1 MEDTGVTQPM
11 AGSPLRL
18 LLPFAL
24 LLGVV
29 LFGIALLALGIEAA
43 GEDPQPLDPSSLTTA
58 NGTAVLAY
66 PIKSFASGSNR
77 VQVSYAFPNEP
88 GDAYVVHCEDLDA
101 MRRGEAPAEP
111 LLAFTQLREGR
122 FVATEQ
128 TLPVEYGS
136 RFRGDPSLGVSRGC
150 EPAVAFS
157 WSATGGDPAANRP
170 AASVTLHH
178 TAFDA
183 GRYWLLLLL
192 MTAGAS
198 LALVG
203 GLAWARPRAASAP
216 LPGSD
221 DSPIEVLRASLDR
234 MGGQLERT
242 RRHLLLAGVL
252 GLFLWYPILVPW
264 TWRQAQRT
272 SDNPLFPWAVAGLT
286 LAFLAVLTGL
296 WARELHRLDRE
307 LVAWRAR
314 MSQLRERENSLME
327 TL

>member
-1 MEDTGVTQPM
+1 M
-11 AGSPLRL
+11 ASRTLRL
-18 LLPFAL
+18 LLPLAL
-24 LLGVV
+24 LPGVF
-29 LFGIALLALGIEAA
+29 LFGVALLALGIESA
-43 GEDPQPLDPSSLTTA
+43 GTDPQPLDPSSLTTA

-66 PIKSFASGSNR
+66 PIKNFASGSSR
-77 VQVSYAFPNEP
+77 VQVSYAFPHEP

-111 LLAFTQLREGR
+111 LLAFTQLREGK
-122 FVATEQ
+122 FAATEQ
-128 TLPVEYGS
+128 TLPVEYSS
-136 RFRGDPSLGVSRGC
+136 RFRGDPSLGASRGC

-157 WSATGGDPAANRP
+157 WSVTGGDPTANRP
-170 AASVTLHH
+170 TAGVTLRHA
-178 TAFDA
+178 AFDA
-183 GRYWLLLLL
+183 GRYWVLFLL
-192 MTAGAS
+192 MTTGAS
-198 LALVG
+198 LVLVG
-203 GLAWARPRAASAP
+203 GLAWAGQRAGTAQ

-221 DSPIEVLRASLDR
+221 NGPLEVLRASLDS

-264 TWRQAQRT
+264 TWRQAERT
-272 SDNPLFPWAVAGLT
+272 SDNALFPWGIAGLT

-314 MSQLRERENSLME
+314 MSELRERENGLME